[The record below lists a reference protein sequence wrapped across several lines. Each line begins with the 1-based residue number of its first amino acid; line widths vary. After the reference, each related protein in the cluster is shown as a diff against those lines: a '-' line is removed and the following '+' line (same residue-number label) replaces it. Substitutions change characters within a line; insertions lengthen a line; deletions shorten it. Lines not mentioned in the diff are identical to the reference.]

1 MRERERSNSRH
12 MSASSLRSSYSSSN
26 NVFTNLTATGEI
38 VASADSRGD
47 GGDATQ
53 ILSTSSLSAANVPE
67 VLQSLLRRVQ
77 SLEEELKEYKK
88 K

>member
-1 MRERERSNSRH
+1 MVPPLER
-12 MSASSLRSSYSSSN
+12 AQ
-26 NVFTNLTATGEI
+26 
-38 VASADSRGD
+38 DD
-47 GGDATQ
+47 CP
-53 ILSTSSLSAANVPE
+53 LSAANVPE